1 MLDRS
6 QISADRIFKETIVM
20 ANFTT
25 EDKHSVQVGNNFY
38 KKKMV
43 LLMPFQDY
51 SEKYT
56 PYLEYITD
64 IESKSILSLY
74 NQRYQ

>member
-38 KKKMV
+38 NKKNGAFDV
-43 LLMPFQDY
+43 VSGLF
-51 SEKYT
+51 
-56 PYLEYITD
+56 
-64 IESKSILSLY
+64 
-74 NQRYQ
+74 